1 MKLKLFTYWTFYN
14 INITLYIILNVIV
27 AREVFQK
34 KRREHYNEFQTA
46 KILAQQMM
54 DEDEEDEYDDKQ
66 NNSCQV

>member
-1 MKLKLFTYWTFYN
+1 ML
-14 INITLYIILNVIV
+14 LYIILNIIV

-54 DEDEEDEYDDKQ
+54 DEDEEDENDDNKQ